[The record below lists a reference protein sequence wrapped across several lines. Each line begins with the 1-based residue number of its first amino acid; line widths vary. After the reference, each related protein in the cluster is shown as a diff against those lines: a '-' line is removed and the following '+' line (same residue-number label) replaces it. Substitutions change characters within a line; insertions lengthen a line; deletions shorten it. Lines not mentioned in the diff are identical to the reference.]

1 MKIKAAILGVS
12 GYTGQQLLSILS
24 NHNQVTIEAIFGSN
38 TVGKRAGEVLPV
50 TNYAS
55 DIEILDSSN
64 YDFSSIDVVF
74 SCLPHRN
81 LHKTVENINSEKI
94 IDLSADFRFS
104 SAKKYED
111 YYNFNHRNPE
121 LLEKFVYGLSEINE
135 ELIRN
140 SNFIAN
146 PGCYPTSILIPLI
159 PILNRTNNDVSIMI
173 DAKSGM
179 SGAGKTLTD
188 SNLFVEI
195 NENLKPYKIFTHRHQ
210 PEIMEQLEKNNQSFD
225 LTFVPHLIPISRG
238 ILSTIYLKNV
248 KEKYNI
254 LRKTLEDT
262 YQNSCFVKI
271 LPAGIIP
278 NIKNVLGTNNI
289 CINIFEDNLSDTIVI
304 ISVIDNL
311 IKGAAGQAVQNMNLM
326 YNLNVCESLKKISM
340 IP

>member
-24 NHNQVTIEAIFGSN
+24 NHNKVTIEAIFGSN
-38 TVGKRAGEVLPV
+38 SVGKRVGDLLPI

-64 YDFSSIDVVF
+64 FDFSSIDVVF
-74 SCLPHRN
+74 SCLPHRT
-81 LHKTVENINSEKI
+81 LHKTVENINSKRI

-111 YYNFNHRNPE
+111 YYDFSHENPK

-140 SNFIAN
+140 SHFIAN

-179 SGAGKTLTD
+179 SGAGKTFVE

-195 NENLKPYKIFTHRHQ
+195 NENLKPYKIFTHQHQ

-248 KEKYNI
+248 KEKYSI
-254 LRKTLEDT
+254 LRKILEDT
-262 YQNSCFVKI
+262 FKNSTFVKI
-271 LPAGIIP
+271 LPIGIIP

-289 CINIFEDNLSDTIVI
+289 SINIFEDTLSDTVVI

-326 YNLNVCESLKKISM
+326 YNLNVSESLKKISM

>member
-24 NHNQVTIEAIFGSN
+24 NHNKVTIEAIFGSN
-38 TVGKRAGEVLPV
+38 SVGKRVGDLLPI

-64 YDFSSIDVVF
+64 FDFSSIDVVF
-74 SCLPHRN
+74 SCLPHRT
-81 LHKTVENINSEKI
+81 LHKTVENINSKRI

-111 YYNFNHRNPE
+111 YYDFSHQNPK

-140 SNFIAN
+140 SHFIAN

-179 SGAGKTLTD
+179 SGAGKTFVE

-195 NENLKPYKIFTHRHQ
+195 NENLKPYKIFTHQHQ

-248 KEKYNI
+248 KEKYSI
-254 LRKTLEDT
+254 LRKILEDT
-262 YQNSCFVKI
+262 FKNSSFVKI
-271 LPAGIIP
+271 LPIGIIP

-289 CINIFEDNLSDTIVI
+289 SINIFEDTLSDTVVI

-326 YNLNVCESLKKISM
+326 YNLNVSESLKKISM